1 MSRRPYVRP
10 MPATWF
16 MEKPAYRF
24 YMVREA
30 SCLFSLAYCINLFA
44 GLLQLVSGPESWE
57 SWLAFQ
63 AHPSMIVFAQFV
75 LLMTLLH
82 AITFINMAPRVS
94 PQQVRKMVPDNV
106 VRAVM
111 FAGLAV
117 VSSVIIAVV
126 AMGGSL

>member
-10 MPATWF
+10 MPANWF
-16 MEKPAYRF
+16 MEKPAYQF

-30 SCLFSLAYCINLFA
+30 SCLFSLAYCINLFI
-44 GLLQLVSGPESWE
+44 GLVHLVSGPESWA

-63 AHPSMIVFAQFV
+63 SHPAMIVFAQIT

-111 FAGLAV
+111 FAGLAGI
-117 VSSVIIAVV
+117 SAVIVAVV
-126 AMGGSL
+126 AMAGSL